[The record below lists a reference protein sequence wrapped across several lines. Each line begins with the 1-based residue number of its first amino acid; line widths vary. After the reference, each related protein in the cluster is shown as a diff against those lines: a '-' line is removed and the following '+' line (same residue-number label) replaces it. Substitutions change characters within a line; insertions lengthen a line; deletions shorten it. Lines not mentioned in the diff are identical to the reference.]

1 MWKESNINL
10 NRASSFQHNQTFS
23 EFLIFT
29 LLLKIPWNSFKV
41 CSSIPAFNNA
51 TRQCFMFGYNSGRLL
66 CGARTHLEFERL
78 MPKGAN
84 FAQAAHPPWVILA
97 ARPLHVWKTFY
108 GYYQKSCHM
117 NWESPILN
125 RFVFFLRYVHHAIKV
140 LIVFIQSQKG

>member
-1 MWKESNINL
+1 MQSDSVLCLVIIL
-10 NRASSFQHNQTFS
+10 AD
-23 EFLIFT
+23 
-29 LLLKIPWNSFKV
+29 
-41 CSSIPAFNNA
+41 C
-51 TRQCFMFGYNSGRLL
+51 Y

-117 NWESPILN
+117 NWESPIFNRLVSLSKIRPPRHQSSYCIYTIPERLN
-125 RFVFFLRYVHHAIKV
+125 KLKFL
-140 LIVFIQSQKG
+140 F

>member
-41 CSSIPAFNNA
+41 CCSIPAFNNTPDSVLCLVIILA
-51 TRQCFMFGYNSGRLL
+51 DCY

-97 ARPLHVWKTFY
+97 ARPLHVYKTFY

-117 NWESPILN
+117 NWESPIFN
-125 RFVFFLRYVHHAIKV
+125 RLFLS
-140 LIVFIQSQKG
+140 F